1 MEQESV
7 SFLVKIKKGA
17 YFILGTS
24 ALILG
29 VIGAFLPVLPTTPLI
44 LLAAGC
50 YIRSSKKFYEWL
62 ISNEKYGKTIED
74 YQTGRGITKNTKI
87 RAIGMMWLMIT
98 LSVYFFI
105 TSIPLIVFLYLIAIS
120 VTFYLYRLPT
130 IEEYITEA
138 QIGE

>member
-1 MEQESV
+1 M
-7 SFLVKIKKGA
+7 
-17 YFILGTS
+17 
-24 ALILG
+24 
-29 VIGAFLPVLPTTPLI
+29 LPTTPLI

-62 ISNEKYGKTIED
+62 INNEKYGKTIED

-105 TSIPLIVFLYLIAIS
+105 TSIPLIAFLYLIAIS
-120 VTFYLYRLPT
+120 VTFYLYRQPT

>member
-1 MEQESV
+1 LEQESV

-17 YFILGTS
+17 YFILGTI

-29 VIGAFLPVLPTTPLI
+29 VIGAFLPTPLI